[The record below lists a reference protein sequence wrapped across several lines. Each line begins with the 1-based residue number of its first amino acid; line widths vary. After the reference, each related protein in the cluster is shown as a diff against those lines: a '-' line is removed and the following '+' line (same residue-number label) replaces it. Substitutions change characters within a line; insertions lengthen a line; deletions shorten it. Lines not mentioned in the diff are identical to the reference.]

1 VSRQRLR
8 KIPRY
13 RASKSNARNAAR
25 TRPSFSSLSSARLS
39 LAWPSTTYV
48 VAAALS
54 HALRITTVLEYSTC
68 MHWAGVRRYDRN
80 GEALWKIVFPIPMG
94 NVALAYLS
102 ATPSLHALHKTPENA
117 SCPLCVRQTCIG
129 ASDRIFD
136 HCFCLSSAATTPL
149 TLEPM
154 GSPALLTKTQALS
167 SNLTTLPSGRCHFF
181 AVRTTTA

>member
-1 VSRQRLR
+1 MQGMRRERGRLFPVSAAHGCHWHGMLL
-8 KIPRY
+8 PA
-13 RASKSNARNAAR
+13 RAVAPGLPARR
-25 TRPSFSSLSSARLS
+25 
-39 LAWPSTTYV
+39 PSTTYV